1 MAEVA
6 VGGVNV
12 PAEAGRKRR
21 KVQFAPVI
29 ATLPM
34 IIIAFTVFFVA
45 ILFTIFWSFTKSGM
59 FPCKDSLQACWYGLR
74 QYEILWS
81 TNNWQQAVQN
91 IWVFAAASL
100 VINLIVGFV
109 IAVFMDQ
116 NIRGESLFRSIFL
129 YPFAMSLYVT
139 GLAWQWILDPN
150 LGLQNAVQNMGFTD
164 FRFAPLG
171 DPDQAMIGLILGGC
185 WQGAGV
191 TMAIMLA
198 GIRGVDQEIWK
209 AAKIDGIPTWKTY
222 LFIVVPMMRGA
233 LATTLVL
240 QITGIIRTFD
250 LVVSMTGGG
259 PGIATWMPAQYVI
272 NAIQSKLNVGQGS
285 AAATMMLAPIAL
297 LLLIRAIV
305 TWNNQR
311 RAGMNMT

>member
-1 MAEVA
+1 MADVA
-6 VGGVNV
+6 V
-12 PAEAGRKRR
+12 ATTQAAAGPSGSRR
-21 KVQFAPVI
+21 KFQVQAII

-34 IIIAFTVFFVA
+34 IVIAFMVFFVA
-45 ILFTIFWSFTKSGM
+45 ILFTIYWSFTNSGM
-59 FPCKDSLQACWYGLR
+59 FPGWGWVGLK
-74 QYEILWS
+74 QYDILWH
-81 TNNWQQAVQN
+81 TNNWQVAVSN
-91 IWVFAAASL
+91 IWLFAIMSL
-100 VINLIVGFV
+100 IINFSVGFI

-116 NIRGESLFRSIFL
+116 NIRQESLFRSIFL

-150 LGLQNAVQNMGFTD
+150 LGLQVAVQNLGFTS

-171 DPDQAMIGLILGGC
+171 DPGQAMIGLILGGC

-191 TMAIMLA
+191 TMAILLA
-198 GIRGVDQEIWK
+198 GIRGIDQEIWK
-209 AAKIDGIPTWKTY
+209 ASKIDGIPTWKTY

-233 LATTLVL
+233 VATALVL

-259 PGIATWMPAQYVI
+259 PGIATWMPAMYVI
-272 NAIQSKLNVGQGS
+272 NAIQNKLNVGQGS

-297 LLLIRAIV
+297 LLIIRAV
-305 TWNNQR
+305 VAWRNER
-311 RAGMNMT
+311 RAGMNVT

>member
-1 MAEVA
+1 MANIAAAPATAAVA
-6 VGGVNV
+6 GPSG
-12 PAEAGRKRR
+12 PRR
-21 KVQFAPVI
+21 RFQFQAII

-34 IIIAFTVFFVA
+34 IIIGFMVFFVA
-45 ILFTIFWSFTKSGM
+45 ILFTIYWSFTNSGM
-59 FPCKDSLQACWYGLR
+59 FPGWGWVGLK
-74 QYEILWS
+74 QYEILWN
-81 TNNWQQAVQN
+81 TNNWQIAVSN
-91 IWVFAAASL
+91 IWLFAIFSL
-100 VINLIVGFV
+100 IINFTVGFL
-109 IAVFMDQ
+109 IAVAMDQ
-116 NIRGESLFRSIFL
+116 NIRQESLFRSIFL

-150 LGLQNAVQNMGFTD
+150 LGLQNAVQNWGFTN

-171 DPDQAMIGLILGGC
+171 DPGQAMIGLILGGC

-191 TMAIMLA
+191 TMAVLLA

-209 AAKIDGIPTWKTY
+209 ASKIDGIPTWKTY

-233 LATTLVL
+233 VATALVL
-240 QITGIIRTFD
+240 QVTGIIRTFD

-259 PGIATWMPAQYVI
+259 PGIATWMPAMYVI

-297 LLLIRAIV
+297 LLIIRAV
-305 TWNNQR
+305 VSWRNER
-311 RAGMNMT
+311 RAGMNVT